1 MTGRPD
7 KVRIE
12 LWRWTLQAPEA
23 DIALLRRLLSQD
35 EIARAERFV
44 RPIHGRRYIAGRG
57 RLRQIISAYLGCD
70 PVAVEILTD
79 KYGKPFVA
87 PDPAGALHFNLS
99 HSQDQALLAVS
110 RDLPLGVDI
119 EMIRPIEERVE
130 RIFSPAEQQALA
142 SLTGAD
148 WTIGFYNCWTR
159 KEAFV
164 KALGH
169 GLSLPLD
176 DFDVS
181 LRPGE
186 PARLISHRAD
196 PDAPKCWKLI
206 PLEVQPGFAGA
217 LAVASWDAPIELID
231 RTAGGVAPAAQ

>member
-1 MTGRPD
+1 VRDRPD
-7 KVRIE
+7 KLRID
-12 LWRWTLQAPEA
+12 LWRWTLQVPETT
-23 DIALLRRLLSQD
+23 ITSLRNLLSPD
-35 EIARAERFV
+35 EIARAERFI
-44 RPIHGRRYIAGRG
+44 RPIHGGRYIAGRG
-57 RLRQIISAYLGCD
+57 RLRQIISSYLGRD
-70 PVAVEILTD
+70 PVALEILTD
-79 KYGKPFVA
+79 EYGKPFVA
-87 PDPAGALHFNLS
+87 SGPTGGLHFNLS

-130 RIFSPAEQQALA
+130 RIFSPAEQQDLA
-142 SLTGAD
+142 SLSGAD

-186 PARLISHRAD
+186 PARLIRLRAD
-196 PDAPKCWKLI
+196 PDAPKRWKLI
-206 PLEVQPGFAGA
+206 PLEVEPRFAGA

-231 RTAGGVAPAAQ
+231 RTIDCWPDE